1 MKAMRKLNGMEDP
14 GVRAF
19 GFGGGVPVAWPVSV
33 ELGAEWDPDW
43 RAMLGEGHGR
53 ERDGR

>member
-14 GVRAF
+14 GFRAF
-19 GFGGGVPVAWPVSV
+19 GFEGGVPVAWPVSV
-33 ELGAEWDPDW
+33 ELGAEKDW
-43 RAMLGEGHGR
+43 RAMLGECHVR